1 MLDLGPG
8 YLPAFITEEVLPG
21 APVRPAGGIHDYLF
35 TLARVLA
42 PWRGEEQISTVLQD
56 YARQC
61 GRHVPESE
69 IAAAIRRA
77 RLYAW
82 NGQTHSDTGALTP
95 PPPVQ
100 VPEPQFDCEAF
111 KRFIAGTDNIDADW
125 LAARSPVCPWN
136 RTSASFLHA
145 LYNKGDKVII
155 FDDFRSQG
163 QKVWEHPGLP
173 YNATTLDHFATGKPH
188 GVWFLSCPVDGC
200 VQLPIR

>member
-8 YLPAFITEEVLPG
+8 YVPAFITEDVLPS

-35 TLARVLA
+35 TLARVLH
-42 PWRGEEQISTVLQD
+42 PWRSEEQISNILHGYALQ
-56 YARQC
+56 R

-69 IAAAIRRA
+69 ITAAIRRA

-82 NGQTHSDTGALTP
+82 NGQTHSDTGAFTP
-95 PPPVQ
+95 HPPVQ
-100 VPEPQFDCEAF
+100 VPEPQFDSEAF

-136 RTSASFLHA
+136 RTPASFLHV
-145 LYNKGDKVII
+145 LYSEGDKVII

-163 QKVWEHPGLP
+163 QEVWEHPGLP
-173 YNATTLDHFATGKPH
+173 YNATTLNPLRKGQTLWSLVPELPGRRP
-188 GVWFLSCPVDGC
+188 LSS
-200 VQLPIR
+200 QR